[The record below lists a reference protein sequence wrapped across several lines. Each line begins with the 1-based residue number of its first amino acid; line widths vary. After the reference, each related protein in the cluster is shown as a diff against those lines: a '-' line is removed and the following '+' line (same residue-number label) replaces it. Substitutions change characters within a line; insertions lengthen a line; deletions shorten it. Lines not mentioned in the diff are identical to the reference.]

1 VRRTFRQP
9 DYARGTDQR
18 ANAVL
23 SELLTNKK
31 STPTSLTQSTAAHAV
46 APKRRASD
54 TTERASGSEVQS
66 YVQQRKRPKP
76 MQFVSLSNNTSTHDQ
91 NSNNTSLNKEDGDSG
106 EDLSHDIS
114 ASREHRWA
122 NLLGRRPD
130 AEDGDGMSAWLLEVM
145 TVSDL
150 KKPLTNAGGGLSS
163 LTAGNSFNPFST
175 DAREE
180 HSM

>member
-1 VRRTFRQP
+1 M
-9 DYARGTDQR
+9 
-18 ANAVL
+18 
-23 SELLTNKK
+23 
-31 STPTSLTQSTAAHAV
+31 QS
-46 APKRRASD
+46 
-54 TTERASGSEVQS
+54 
-66 YVQQRKRPKP
+66 
-76 MQFVSLSNNTSTHDQ
+76 VSLSNATSTHEK
-91 NSNNTSLNKEDGDSG
+91 NSKNTILNNEDSDSG

-114 ASREHRWA
+114 APRELRWA

-130 AEDGDGMSAWLLEVM
+130 AEDGNGMSAWLLEVM